1 MPEIMRLINLLFLFI
16 LTSCS
21 NSFLDKELMNNPKLG
36 DYYGVKLSEI
46 MEIKN
51 DGNMIKSNV
60 DHYGVYKIDTII
72 DNEIYFK
79 TSISITDNVEDIL
92 NIIDL
97 SKVEFN
103 KEVRPVRTI
112 SSLSEMSKKG
122 EILFVKRL

>member
-1 MPEIMRLINLLFLFI
+1 MRLINLLFLFI

-79 TSISITDNVEDIL
+79 TSISITDNAEDIL

>member
-79 TSISITDNVEDIL
+79 TSISITDNAEDIL